1 MTEQTAP
8 AKKPA
13 FIAFD
18 PTRWAG
24 ETEFE
29 GVGVG
34 FAHRDANGY
43 DLLLDAVPLTGT
55 LILRHPEAPDSEF
68 KVPSTGVPAKRPDYH
83 AFVVGDRKDSQGKSR
98 WRFLGHAYKQS
109 DGAGLDLLYKR
120 ANRQIT
126 EKIGA
131 ALLDPAEAARLMQD
145 PATQGA
151 ISRLFDRSGARQL
164 GYQTAPVLGSQ

>member
-55 LILRHPEAPDSEF
+55 LILRSPDADTADLQA
-68 KVPSTGVPAKRPDYH
+68 PSTGVPAKRPDYH
-83 AFVVGDRKDSQGKSR
+83 AYMVGDRKDNQGKAR
-98 WRFLGHAYKQS
+98 WRKIGQAYRRG
-109 DGAGLDLLYKR
+109 DGQGLDLLYR
-120 ANRQIT
+120 TIPVNGRI
-126 EKIGA
+126 
-131 ALLDPAEAARLMQD
+131 ALRINDAK
-145 PATQGA
+145 
-151 ISRLFDRSGARQL
+151 
-164 GYQTAPVLGSQ
+164 